1 MILIS
6 AITVESNSYR
16 DQDAVETRIQWLK
29 AKINWPK
36 FLLTTWGMLLRHC
49 DLRCR
54 TDRLAVRRDHLNYL
68 DIRQVFALSLWL
80 VPMLAAKG
88 QPGDQTEIVVFK
100 GRNASLPC
108 TITPSNTQFV
118 LEWVKSGYGPI
129 YTLLSPQGEHH
140 HAFGY
145 DKFQQPVSADC
156 CEKEICVRRESASPM
171 LSSRNSFQGIINIFT
186 ETKWTDPNVPNL
198 TISYLWCK
206 H

>member
-1 MILIS
+1 MRAL
-6 AITVESNSYR
+6 
-16 DQDAVETRIQWLK
+16 
-29 AKINWPK
+29 
-36 FLLTTWGMLLRHC
+36 
-49 DLRCR
+49 CR
-54 TDRLAVRRDHLNYL
+54 NDFVF
-68 DIRQVFALSLWL
+68 FALSLWL

-145 DKFQQPVSADC
+145 DSKFLNH
-156 CEKEICVRRESASPM
+156 I
-171 LSSRNSFQGIINIFT
+171 L
-186 ETKWTDPNVPNL
+186 
-198 TISYLWCK
+198 
-206 H
+206 